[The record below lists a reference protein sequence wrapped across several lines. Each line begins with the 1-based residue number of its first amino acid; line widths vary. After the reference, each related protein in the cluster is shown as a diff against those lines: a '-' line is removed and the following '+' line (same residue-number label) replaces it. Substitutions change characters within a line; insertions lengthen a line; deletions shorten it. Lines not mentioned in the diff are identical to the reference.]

1 MREPRENLNE
11 LFVGPRHYT
20 RDCIFPDP
28 REIKIYDTTLRDG
41 EQMPGVAMSPEDKYL
56 IARELSQI
64 GCHIVDVGFPWSS
77 PSEEAA
83 LELILQGKAQ
93 GDIRE
98 DLEILVMSRATE
110 EDVDATVRSL
120 KMRGLS
126 PCDVTILIFTSASPL
141 HCKYKLGPSLMR
153 REGVDGFRE
162 LPLEFFHEAN
172 KRMISDAIRYARSKG
187 ISRIEFGAEDASRT
201 ALPQLIDLIQTAVD
215 AGCIRYTFAD
225 TTGSLTP
232 EATEMYCRALTQRF
246 PDIARASHFHND
258 FDLGVINVIT
268 GICNGFPIFSSTV
281 NGIGERAGNAALHSV
296 MASLKYLYGI
306 ELPDF
311 RYERLWRLKSIVEKI
326 TGIPVQ
332 AQEPVI
338 GFNVYSHESGIHT
351 HGVSIARCMYEPIPF
366 EEVGGI
372 SRMVYGKH
380 SGTHGV
386 AHALRKH
393 EAEMGIVID
402 REFVLQ
408 LLKEIK
414 ALRETRTQNGTT
426 ASHIEQYYQNLYSLG
441 LSEKEVVEL
450 AQDLAARQRLQ
461 RVSTFEA
468 LIEHNYSRPEQS

>member
-1 MREPRENLNE
+1 MKDPRENLDE
-11 LFVGPRHYT
+11 LFIAPRHYT
-20 RDCIFPDP
+20 RNCSLPDP
-28 REIKIYDTTLRDG
+28 KEIKIYDTTLRDG

-64 GCHIVDVGFPWSS
+64 GCHIIDVGFPWSS

-83 LELILQGKAQ
+83 LELILQGKAH

-110 EDVDATVRSL
+110 QDLDAMVRSL

-126 PCDVTILIFTSASPL
+126 PGDVTVLIFTSASPL
-141 HCKYKLGPSLMR
+141 HCKYKLGPGLMK
-153 REGVDGFRE
+153 REGIEGFSD

-172 KRMISDAIRYARSKG
+172 KRMISDAIRYARSRG
-187 ISRIEFGAEDASRT
+187 LSRIEFGAEDASRT
-201 ALPQLIDLIQTAVD
+201 PLPLLIDLVQTAVD
-215 AGCIRYTFAD
+215 AGSSRYVFAD

-232 EATEMYCRALTQRF
+232 EATAIYCRALTKKF
-246 PDIARASHFHND
+246 PGIARASHFHND

-296 MASLKYLYGI
+296 VASLKYLYGV

-311 RYERLWRLKSIVEKI
+311 RYERLWRIKSIVEKI

-351 HGVSIARCMYEPIPF
+351 HGVSIARCIYEPIPF
-366 EEVGGI
+366 EEVGGLA
-372 SRMVYGKH
+372 RMVYGKH
-380 SGTHGV
+380 SGAHGV
-386 AHALRKH
+386 MYALRKH
-393 EAEMGIVID
+393 EAEIGAVID
-402 REFVLQ
+402 RDFVVQ

-414 ALRETRTQNGTT
+414 ALREARTQNGTT
-426 ASHIEQYYQNLYSLG
+426 AAHIEQYYQNLYSLG
-441 LSEKEVVEL
+441 FSEEQVVEL
-450 AQDLAARQRLQ
+450 AQDLARRQRVQQLGA
-461 RVSTFEA
+461 FETMV
-468 LIEHNYSRPEQS
+468 EHNYSRPE